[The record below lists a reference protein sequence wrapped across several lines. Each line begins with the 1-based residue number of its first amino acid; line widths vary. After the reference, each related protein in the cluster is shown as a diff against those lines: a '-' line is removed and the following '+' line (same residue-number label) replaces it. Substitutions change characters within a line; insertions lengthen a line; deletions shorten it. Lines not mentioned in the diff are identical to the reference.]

1 MAQGTVL
8 YRFRLNVSDVDR
20 SFYEKLDFR
29 LALHPSESIPFLLTR
44 TIAYAL
50 NAGPG
55 VAFSTEGLCNPDDPC
70 ISSDSPMGGKELWI
84 EVGNPSARRLHKAA
98 KAANKVKVY
107 TYKNVAPLLEE
118 IRANEV
124 HKCDQIEIFSLG
136 DELLGE
142 LEAALERDNEW
153 EVFRD
158 QGSLMISVNG
168 DSIAGELEG
177 PFFAK

>member
-29 LALHPSESIPFLLTR
+29 IALHPSESVSFLLTR

-50 NAGPG
+50 NAGNG
-55 VAFSTEGLCNPDDPC
+55 VSFSAKGLADPDEPC

-98 KAANKVKVY
+98 KAANRVKVY
-107 TYKNVAPLLEE
+107 TYKNVELLLKELRTE
-118 IRANEV
+118 EV
-124 HKCDQIEIFSLG
+124 HKRDAIEIYTLDSQ
-136 DELLGE
+136 LLNE
-142 LEAALERDNEW
+142 LEQALERDNEW
-153 EVFRD
+153 EIFRD
-158 QGSLMISVNG
+158 QGTLLVSMRGESH
-168 DSIAGELEG
+168 AGELAG